1 MVIFWP
7 SDIYRLELKDNT
19 TVIGEI
25 KEREEFFLHQDG
37 KKIPEGFRIQ
47 VKRGNRDLYG
57 DDYIWINEDDI
68 TSKSQPDALTVFE
81 RLEWGNFY
89 GVIEEFRESDKTLAT
104 GQDQAL
110 AAFQKEMPEV
120 ESIRDEIK
128 EIEKF
133 KIGKINHEITQHQLK
148 IKRLA
153 LDGITAG
160 SELTEQE
167 TAIKELKVEY
177 ENYVSQLSKL
187 RSSLNSSLLVRT
199 GDNREKTILLQL

>member
-1 MVIFWP
+1 MDKTKNMWARGDIFIWMTGATLAACMILISGLLLAIMVNGVVIFWP

-68 TSKSQPDALTVFE
+68 TSKSRPDALTVFE

-89 GVIEEFRESDKTLAT
+89 GVIEEFRESGKTLAT

-110 AAFQKEMPEV
+110 AAFQKEMQVQE
-120 ESIRDEIK
+120 IRGD
-128 EIEKF
+128 
-133 KIGKINHEITQHQLK
+133 
-148 IKRLA
+148 
-153 LDGITAG
+153 
-160 SELTEQE
+160 
-167 TAIKELKVEY
+167 
-177 ENYVSQLSKL
+177 
-187 RSSLNSSLLVRT
+187 VRV
-199 GDNREKTILLQL
+199 